1 MSRIITVVVFL
12 LLSATSILLIPSFYF
27 NELEFKGKPIY
38 SSIEAAKQATFDNI
52 EQRSGREG
60 GLKSTEEYDYYS
72 GLITEN
78 LNKMDS
84 KISEHQK
91 ILDLQG
97 KFVFL
102 LPSKYKSYYGLN
114 KEALS
119 KYYLSLRNF
128 KQLKEPENS
137 VMDSW
142 MIRSKFATTMTDIG
156 QTKEVSIDSLKESI
170 EKFKESQT
178 ILKKHFDNG
187 YVTETLYEK
196 LSSDLNYFV
205 DSFVLVID
213 WMEKRVSNDEF
224 GNKFQ
229 EMSKNVVEAD
239 VIELINESRV
249 KITNVKATE
258 WKDLYDS
265 SLELSDK
272 ALDYYD
278 KNKLADDN
286 LSRILSTFNKS
297 YPRNKLVKSD
307 TEVEEK
313 YVDLNGDGQ
322 QEVLRLNI
330 EGLDIENRQVSLV
343 AYDKDNKEIGRLPDD
358 LPINEPMS
366 GTARVYTPI
375 KNDKKQFVSYEFMVG
390 PHSSETMFFGLFDL
404 KDDKMGILPVCLTKN
419 VKGAPDCLFWSGE
432 VGELVVDDFDN
443 DGVLEVAEMVDEYP
457 TDGTLTKEAEDAVN
471 KVFKDSDEDTY
482 SGMMR
487 IPKRESGGRGNRVIW
502 GIYKYN
508 DSYFEK
514 QLDKDY
520 DKYYVLVKDY
530 IRNLYPNYP
539 IIMKKSEMSK
549 DSLEYNEFMKDFW
562 TGSLR

>member
-1 MSRIITVVVFL
+1 MKKLILI
-12 LLSATSILLIPSFYF
+12 ILLVGVLAVLFLFPSFYF
-27 NELEFKGKPIY
+27 NELESKGKPIY

-97 KFVFL
+97 KLVFL
-102 LPSKYKSYYGLN
+102 LPSKYKSFYGLK
-114 KEALS
+114 KEALD

-128 KQLKEPENS
+128 KQLKESES
-137 VMDSW
+137 AVMDSW
-142 MIRSKFATTMTDIG
+142 MIRSIFSVTMTDIG
-156 QTKEVSIDSLKESI
+156 QTKEVNIDSLKESI
-170 EKFKESQT
+170 GKFKASQA

-187 YVTETLYEK
+187 FVTEALYEK
-196 LSSDLNYFV
+196 LSSDLKYFI
-205 DSFVLVID
+205 DTFVLAID
-213 WMEKRVSNDEF
+213 WNEKRISDDEF

-239 VIELINESRV
+239 VVKLINESRV

-265 SLELSDK
+265 SIELSDK
-272 ALDYYD
+272 SLDYYD

-297 YPRNKLVKSD
+297 YPQNKLVKSD

-322 QEVLRLNI
+322 QEVLQLNI
-330 EGLDIENRQVSLV
+330 KGLDVENRQVSLI

-375 KNDKKQFVSYEFMVG
+375 KNDKKQFVSYEFVVG

-404 KDDKMGILPVCLTKN
+404 KDDKAGILPVCLTDK
-419 VKGAPDCLFWSGE
+419 VEGAPDCLFWSGE
-432 VGELVVDDFDN
+432 VGELVVDDFDK
-443 DGVLEVAEMVDEYP
+443 DGVLEVAEIVDEYP
-457 TDGTLTKEAEDAVN
+457 TDGILTKDVEDAVN
-471 KVFKDSDEDTY
+471 KVFKDSDEETY

-487 IPKRESGGRGNRVIW
+487 IPKRENGGRGNRVIW

-530 IRNLYPNYP
+530 LRNLYPSYP
-539 IIMKKSEMSK
+539 TIMKKSAMSK
-549 DSLEYNEFMKDFW
+549 DSLDYNEFMRNFW
-562 TGSLR
+562 THRN